1 MNMPRDRS
9 TVPCTLLKDILDKGS
24 IGVILRLFLENTTL
38 IDNRDFYRQM
48 AVIGVPIMIQQLILV
63 AVGICDTIMV
73 GKISEEALAAVGAA
87 NQVFIVYI
95 DCVFGF
101 LSGVAV
107 FSVQYWGIKDL
118 KALRNLLGIAY
129 SMCIGFG
136 IPVTIIGYFFAP
148 QLVAIFSDDET
159 VIALGAEYLR
169 IVVFTYMVTALT
181 FVISYNS
188 RAVAML
194 KLPTIANAIAVGLNI
209 FFNWVFI
216 FGKLGAPAMGVT
228 GAALAT
234 TISRFL
240 EAIITF
246 SYVYI
251 FSKDHPLKAKLREM
265 MYPAELYKRVM
276 RTALPV
282 IMNELLWVLS
292 FTTTFAIY
300 GDLGPAA
307 LAVVQIAMTVTD
319 AFQAIFAG
327 IGNGA
332 GVIIGQELGRG
343 YRESAY
349 TLARKSIKIIWIF
362 IAVSTLLLIVSR
374 GFIVNIYDFEESTN
388 RLIMITLLVYAIS
401 IAPKMLAYFFICGI
415 FRPGGDTTWCAVVD
429 SGLNW
434 LVQVPLAY
442 LGVHFLHWEIWAVIA
457 LVAMGEVI
465 KTIVCYFRFYSKK
478 WINVVT
484 GR

>member
-1 MNMPRDRS
+1 
-9 TVPCTLLKDILDKGS
+9 
-24 IGVILRLFLENTTL
+24 
-38 IDNRDFYRQM
+38 M
-48 AVIGVPIMIQQLILV
+48 ATIGVPVMIQQLILV

-73 GKISEEALAAVGAA
+73 GKLSEESLAAVGAA

-107 FSVQYWGIKDL
+107 FSVQYWGIRDL

-129 SMCIGFG
+129 SMCIAFG
-136 IPVTIIGYFFAP
+136 IPVTIIGYAFAP
-148 QLVAIFSDDET
+148 QLVSLFSDDPT
-159 VIALGAEYLR
+159 VISLGAEYLR

-194 KLPTIANAIAVGLNI
+194 KWPTIANAIAVGLNI
-209 FFNWVFI
+209 FLNWVLI
-216 FGKLGAPAMGVT
+216 FGKFGAPAMGVT

-246 SYVYI
+246 SYIYI
-251 FSKDHPLKAKLREM
+251 FSKDHPLKAKLKEM
-265 MYPAELYKRVM
+265 IFPKELFVRVI

-282 IMNELLWVLS
+282 ILNELLWVLS
-292 FTTTFAIY
+292 FTTIFAIY

-327 IGNGA
+327 VGNGA

-343 YRESAY
+343 YRDSAFA
-349 TLARKSIKIIWIF
+349 LAKKSINVIWLF
-362 IAVSTLLLIVSR
+362 IVISTALLIALR
-374 GFIVNIYDFEESTN
+374 GPIVNIYDFEEETN
-388 RLIMITLLVYAIS
+388 RLIMITLLVYAIA

-415 FRPGGDTTWCAVVD
+415 FRPGGDTTWCAVID

-442 LGVHFLHWEIWAVIA
+442 IGVHVLHWEIWAVIA
-457 LVAMGEVI
+457 LVAVGEVV
-465 KTIVCYFRFYSKK
+465 KTIICYFRFFSKK

>member
-1 MNMPRDRS
+1 MDN
-9 TVPCTLLKDILDKGS
+9 TL
-24 IGVILRLFLENTTL
+24 RM
-38 IDNRDFYRQM
+38 DNRSFFRQM
-48 AVIGVPIMIQQLILV
+48 ATIGVPVMIQQLILV

-73 GKISEEALAAVGAA
+73 GKLSEESLAAVGAA

-107 FSVQYWGIKDL
+107 FSVQYWGIRDL

-136 IPVTIIGYFFAP
+136 IPITVIGYVFAP
-148 QLVAIFSDDET
+148 QLVSLFSDDAT

-181 FVISYNS
+181 FIISYNS

-194 KLPTIANAIAVGLNI
+194 KWPTIANAIAVGLNI
-209 FFNWVFI
+209 FLNWVLI

-246 SYVYI
+246 SYIYI
-251 FSKDHPLKAKLREM
+251 FSKDHPLKAKLKEM
-265 MYPAELYKRVM
+265 IFPKELFVRVI
-276 RTALPV
+276 RTAFPV
-282 IMNELLWVLS
+282 IVNELLWVLS
-292 FTTTFAIY
+292 FTTIFAIY

-327 IGNGA
+327 VGNGA

-343 YRESAY
+343 YRESAFD
-349 TLARKSIKIIWIF
+349 LAKKSINVIWLF
-362 IAVSTLLLIVSR
+362 IVISTALLIALR
-374 GFIVNIYDFEESTN
+374 EPIVNIYDFEEETN
-388 RLIMITLLVYAIS
+388 RLIMITLLVYAIA

-415 FRPGGDTTWCAVVD
+415 FRPGGDTTWCAVFD

-442 LGVHFLHWEIWAVIA
+442 IGVHVLHWEIWAVIA

-465 KTIVCYFRFYSKK
+465 KTITCYFRFFSKK

>member
-1 MNMPRDRS
+1 
-9 TVPCTLLKDILDKGS
+9 
-24 IGVILRLFLENTTL
+24 
-38 IDNRDFYRQM
+38 M
-48 AVIGVPIMIQQLILV
+48 ATIGVPVMIQQLILV

-73 GKISEEALAAVGAA
+73 GKLSEESLAAVGAA

-107 FSVQYWGIKDL
+107 FSVQYWGIRDL

-129 SMCIGFG
+129 SMCIAFG
-136 IPVTIIGYFFAP
+136 IPVTIIGYAFAP
-148 QLVAIFSDDET
+148 QLVSLFSDDPT
-159 VIALGAEYLR
+159 VISLGAEYLR

-194 KLPTIANAIAVGLNI
+194 KWPTIANAIAVGLNI
-209 FFNWVFI
+209 FLNWVLI
-216 FGKLGAPAMGVT
+216 FGKFGAPAMGVT

-240 EAIITF
+240 EAAITF
-246 SYVYI
+246 SYIYI
-251 FSKDHPLKAKLREM
+251 FSKDHPLKAKLKEM
-265 MYPAELYKRVM
+265 IFPKELFVRVI

-282 IMNELLWVLS
+282 ILNELLWVLS
-292 FTTTFAIY
+292 FTTIFAIY

-327 IGNGA
+327 VGNGA

-343 YRESAY
+343 YRDSAFA
-349 TLARKSIKIIWIF
+349 LAKKSINVIWLF
-362 IAVSTLLLIVSR
+362 IVISTALLIALR
-374 GFIVNIYDFEESTN
+374 GPIVNIYDFEEETN
-388 RLIMITLLVYAIS
+388 RLIMITLLVYAIA

-415 FRPGGDTTWCAVVD
+415 FRPGGDTTWCAVID

-442 LGVHFLHWEIWAVIA
+442 IGVHVLHWEIWAVIA
-457 LVAMGEVI
+457 LVAVGEVV
-465 KTIVCYFRFYSKK
+465 KTIICYFRFFSKK

>member
-1 MNMPRDRS
+1 MDN
-9 TVPCTLLKDILDKGS
+9 TL
-24 IGVILRLFLENTTL
+24 RT
-38 IDNRDFYRQM
+38 DNRSCYRQM
-48 AVIGVPIMIQQLILV
+48 ATIGVPVMIQQLILV

-73 GKISEEALAAVGAA
+73 GKLSEESLAAVGAA

-107 FSVQYWGIKDL
+107 FSVQYWGIRDL

-129 SMCIGFG
+129 SMCIAFG
-136 IPVTIIGYFFAP
+136 IPVTIIGYAFAP
-148 QLVAIFSDDET
+148 QLVSLFSDDPT
-159 VIALGAEYLR
+159 VISLGAEYLR
-169 IVVFTYMVTALT
+169 IVVSTYMVTALT

-194 KLPTIANAIAVGLNI
+194 KWPTIANAIAVGLNI
-209 FFNWVFI
+209 FLNWVLI
-216 FGKLGAPAMGVT
+216 FGKFGAPAMGVT
-228 GAALAT
+228 GAAVAT

-246 SYVYI
+246 SYIYI
-251 FSKDHPLKAKLREM
+251 FSKDHPLKAKLKEMIFPRE
-265 MYPAELYKRVM
+265 LFVRVIK
-276 RTALPV
+276 TALPV
-282 IMNELLWVLS
+282 ILNELLWVLS
-292 FTTTFAIY
+292 FTTIFAIY

-327 IGNGA
+327 VGNGA

-343 YRESAY
+343 YRDSAFS
-349 TLARKSIKIIWIF
+349 LAKKSINVIWLFII
-362 IAVSTLLLIVSR
+362 VSTALLIVLR
-374 GFIVNIYDFEESTN
+374 GPIVNIYDFEEETN

-415 FRPGGDTTWCAVVD
+415 FRPGGDTTWCAILD

-442 LGVHFLHWEIWAVIA
+442 IGVHVLHWEIWAVIA

-465 KTIVCYFRFYSKK
+465 KTIICYFRFYSKK

>member
-1 MNMPRDRS
+1 
-9 TVPCTLLKDILDKGS
+9 
-24 IGVILRLFLENTTL
+24 
-38 IDNRDFYRQM
+38 M
-48 AVIGVPIMIQQLILV
+48 ATIGVPVMIQQLILV

-73 GKISEEALAAVGAA
+73 GKLSEESLAAVGAA

-107 FSVQYWGIKDL
+107 FSVQYWGIRDL

-129 SMCIGFG
+129 SMCIAFG
-136 IPVTIIGYFFAP
+136 IPVTIIGYAFAP
-148 QLVAIFSDDET
+148 QLVSLFSDDPT
-159 VIALGAEYLR
+159 VISLGAEYLR

-194 KLPTIANAIAVGLNI
+194 KWPTIANAIAVGLNI
-209 FFNWVFI
+209 FLNWVLI
-216 FGKLGAPAMGVT
+216 FGKFGAPAMGVT

-240 EAIITF
+240 EAAITF
-246 SYVYI
+246 SYIYI
-251 FSKDHPLKAKLREM
+251 FSKDHPLKAKLKEMIFPRE
-265 MYPAELYKRVM
+265 LFVRVI

-282 IMNELLWVLS
+282 ILNELLWVLS
-292 FTTTFAIY
+292 FTTIFAIY

-327 IGNGA
+327 VGNGA

-343 YRESAY
+343 YRDSAFA
-349 TLARKSIKIIWIF
+349 LAKKSINVIWLF
-362 IAVSTLLLIVSR
+362 IVISTALLIALR
-374 GFIVNIYDFEESTN
+374 GPIVNIYDFEEETN
-388 RLIMITLLVYAIS
+388 RLIMITLLVYAIA

-415 FRPGGDTTWCAVVD
+415 FRPGGDTTWCAVID

-442 LGVHFLHWEIWAVIA
+442 IGVHVLHWEIWAVIA
-457 LVAMGEVI
+457 LVAVGEVV
-465 KTIVCYFRFYSKK
+465 KTIICYFRFFSKK

>member
-1 MNMPRDRS
+1 
-9 TVPCTLLKDILDKGS
+9 
-24 IGVILRLFLENTTL
+24 
-38 IDNRDFYRQM
+38 
-48 AVIGVPIMIQQLILV
+48 
-63 AVGICDTIMV
+63 
-73 GKISEEALAAVGAA
+73 
-87 NQVFIVYI
+87 
-95 DCVFGF
+95 
-101 LSGVAV
+101 
-107 FSVQYWGIKDL
+107 VQYWGIRDL

-136 IPVTIIGYFFAP
+136 IPITVIGYVFAP
-148 QLVAIFSDDET
+148 QLVSLFSDDAT

-194 KLPTIANAIAVGLNI
+194 KWPTIANAIAVGLNI
-209 FFNWVFI
+209 FLNWVLI

-246 SYVYI
+246 SYIYI
-251 FSKDHPLKAKLREM
+251 FSKDHPLKAKLKEM
-265 MYPAELYKRVM
+265 IFPKELFVRVI

-282 IMNELLWVLS
+282 ILNELLWVLS
-292 FTTTFAIY
+292 FTTIFAIY

-327 IGNGA
+327 VGNGA

-343 YRESAY
+343 YRDSAFS
-349 TLARKSIKIIWIF
+349 LAKKSINVIWLF
-362 IAVSTLLLIVSR
+362 IVISTALLIALR
-374 GFIVNIYDFEESTN
+374 GPIVNIYDFEEETN
-388 RLIMITLLVYAIS
+388 RLIMITLLVYAIA

-415 FRPGGDTTWCAVVD
+415 FRPGGDTTWCAVID

-442 LGVHFLHWEIWAVIA
+442 IGVHVLHWEIWAVIA

-465 KTIVCYFRFYSKK
+465 KTITCYFRFFSKK